1 MSVGP
6 EALLVLAN
14 AAAVVLGTA
23 AVLLAGVVYIR
34 VKPYDKALL
43 ITTGML
49 LALPFVVA
57 AFTLSPTNFLT
68 VVGVVLHAFGVPY
81 GIALALNFAVVRPDR
96 PLVLHTPVFVG
107 WLTASLLILVALFFL
122 PSPPDFELSFVVLA
136 APVATGAV
144 SGGFGYAFH
153 RLRQARLSRGGSV
166 I

>member
-81 GIALALNFAVVRPDR
+81 GIALALNFAVGAPRPTSRADTHPSSSAGSQPR
-96 PLVLHTPVFVG
+96 SSFSWHFSFFRLL
-107 WLTASLLILVALFFL
+107 LTSNSASWC
-122 PSPPDFELSFVVLA
+122 
-136 APVATGAV
+136 
-144 SGGFGYAFH
+144 
-153 RLRQARLSRGGSV
+153 
-166 I
+166 